1 MNDISRTLPS
11 RVFTVN
17 GLTVRPRARQM
28 GCKGDLSVNLC
39 QRYVFGGWYHCSP
52 VQYYE
57 RHVLISNPVYIS
69 SSIIYALPLAHACRV
84 NIVGYINPWEVPS
97 VNNPNTIF
105 PWILLFP
112 SGLKVNPTLQYLYYT
127 CTIIWWAWLCKLV
140 SPHPGVC
147 SALLAMLPVTYI
159 NIYMWEIKF

>member
-1 MNDISRTLPS
+1 MTHD
-11 RVFTVN
+11 
-17 GLTVRPRARQM
+17 RQ
-28 GCKGDLSVNLC
+28 K
-39 QRYVFGGWYHCSP
+39 
-52 VQYYE
+52 
-57 RHVLISNPVYIS
+57 LI
-69 SSIIYALPLAHACRV
+69 ALPLAHACRV

-159 NIYMWEIKF
+159 NIYICGKSNFRQNWEGGWFLAVGRLEVLLFISTMHNAMNIDSFLCDLCYYLTV